1 MNVCWL
7 HGLYDGIIYVY
18 NNGMLDYVSP
28 AEELLGVLAGAMAAP
43 GEGEGGLAQSQI
55 DLGNKILV
63 YVSCCLAG
71 RAYPY
76 GEVPPDRKA
85 KVNNNNNIIAIY
97 FIDFQGNKVRVCQHV
112 NFVIPQKR

>member
-18 NNGMLDYVSP
+18 NNGMLDYVAP
-28 AEELLGVLAGAMAAP
+28 AEELLGALAGAMAAP
-43 GEGEGGLAQSQI
+43 EEGGLTQSQI

-76 GEVPPDRKA
+76 GEVPPDRRA
-85 KVNNNNNIIAIY
+85 KVRDRKCKLVWGVGGCAC
-97 FIDFQGNKVRVCQHV
+97 GLK
-112 NFVIPQKR
+112 K